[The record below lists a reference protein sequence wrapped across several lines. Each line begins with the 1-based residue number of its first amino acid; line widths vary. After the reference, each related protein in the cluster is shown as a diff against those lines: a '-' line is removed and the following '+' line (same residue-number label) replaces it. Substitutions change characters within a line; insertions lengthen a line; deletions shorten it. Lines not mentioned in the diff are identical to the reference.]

1 MFVSDET
8 ALFVKSSVA
17 TIVFK
22 KEQTRFCTCAGLASP
37 GDLSRKRKQVAETTC
52 KTCGRPLV
60 DGIGRPSATM
70 LSTVSQDLTNF
81 INSGLTWKT
90 VKKGV
95 RSTSRRSRK
104 PAKSLTVG
112 VQLDDKS
119 TKREDLSVSESEKLG
134 VAVLGRHFGDKL
146 EYVPHKKRKLVF
158 QSPTP
163 SHRTP
168 SPLHEEARSSQPQIS
183 SPQTEDSDQTTE
195 SKYASGRRCWSNSV
209 SNQEIGKLN
218 GPVAGQAG
226 QGVEANEKL
235 VYTEDFSGIAL
246 LAAAACDNSTSDDTH
261 NIKKVPLVEEF
272 STAEGVDSS
281 LSASSLERTTSS
293 EMGSLLF
300 KDSADADNINCSLV
314 QDTSESVLQDFFNK
328 GDCEEKQP
336 STVKDAR
343 LHWDL
348 NTVMEEWELPF
359 VDGVP
364 DDSKHG
370 EKPDKLEDGVIHR
383 DPEHALEQFKYSTA
397 ETEVST
403 QIVSKDIALDSSYSE
418 SDPISSRPLSEEKIS
433 TLSPSVM
440 QKRED
445 CHGTPAMH
453 SDQSVATE
461 NVVLEKHDL
470 AFRDLAVSEKV
481 MREIDRIEAK
491 EDKAS
496 CLSDNGTSP
505 TVLVSTVTCRKSD
518 VEYSVNKS
526 GEATPSHPSSEHENF
541 SKLGTGFGES
551 QHVVAV
557 DVENKQDKEPPA
569 AGATA
574 MDSSF
579 HVEPKELMSKST
591 LSDHTIEGYGSD
603 ISYADHGHVIGVGKM
618 TEIRAGYES
627 PFEDGELRDSLEFSC
642 EANEID
648 GETECVDY
656 DSDNRDLDDDLDDF
670 DTANQCMSDA
680 SSEKS
685 SSQDRLPEGCEIS
698 TSRTDE
704 ANDIYRGKA
713 LASDSMDELNVK
725 FSLVGEVGS
734 ALNKA
739 NTYTPRSRSGYE
751 SCFRAGRESDSEKSL
766 GRDRPTPRIQDG
778 SRGNSHLVDSS
789 AGFWDSRNRY
799 PSDSHDLQDTGHLRA
814 RRGIAN
820 SDANMDR
827 LMTHHDQR
835 RPINYTSKGVY
846 RPFIRR
852 RSPAE
857 CDYAY
862 SVERDNSHFR
872 SRDRYRI
879 YRQGGF
885 RGPREEYREPVSDNP
900 PLSSVHRSHYLGR
913 ERSFSPVVSR
923 GASFSRPYRKSPSRS
938 RSPVAWHLQRER
950 NIARR
955 FSRSPDFR
963 SDARIE
969 RTRIPFRKSNFEAD
983 DEDDFMF
990 PPRSRFSPP
999 RHSRWT
1005 QDRNSVGALS
1015 RERESPGRIFGQN
1028 QRFDSMGSQR
1038 LKSDDHF
1045 RPTIRRGRFT
1055 ELSGGPNREYKNYGN
1070 DPDKTKNGDRYE
1082 MIHRRRR
1089 PRYDAEDNFA
1099 GHNGHDKGTDRRD
1112 MPRSGGGPRGSFRYN
1127 NEKIYTS
1134 GPKSIQDYDDVDAS
1148 PGRE

>member
-1 MFVSDET
+1 M
-8 ALFVKSSVA
+8 
-17 TIVFK
+17 
-22 KEQTRFCTCAGLASP
+22 TRFCTCAGLASP

-70 LSTVSQDLTNF
+70 LSTISQDLKNF
-81 INSGLTWKT
+81 INTGLTWKT

-112 VQLDDKS
+112 MQLDDKS

-134 VAVLGRHFGDKL
+134 VAVLGRCFGDKL

-163 SHRTP
+163 SHRT

-209 SNQEIGKLN
+209 SNREIGKLN
-218 GPVAGQAG
+218 GPVAGQ
-226 QGVEANEKL
+226 GVEANGKL
-235 VYTEDFSGIAL
+235 VYTVDFSGIAL
-246 LAAAACDNSTSDDTH
+246 LAAAACDNSMSDDTH
-261 NIKKVPLVEEF
+261 NIKVVPLVEEF

-300 KDSADADNINCSLV
+300 KDSADADNINGSLV
-314 QDTSESVLQDFFNK
+314 QDTSESVSQDFFNR

-336 STVKDAR
+336 SSVKDAR

-348 NTVMEEWELPF
+348 NTVMEEWEVPF

-370 EKPDKLEDGVIHR
+370 EKPDKLEDGFIHADPEHA
-383 DPEHALEQFKYSTA
+383 DPEHALERFKYSTA

-403 QIVSKDIALDSSYSE
+403 QIVSKDNALDSSCSE
-418 SDPISSRPLSEEKIS
+418 SDPISSKPLSEEKIS

-470 AFRDLAVSEKV
+470 ALRDLAVSEKV
-481 MREIDRIEAK
+481 MHEIDRIEAK

-505 TVLVSTVTCRKSD
+505 TELVSTVACRKSD

-526 GEATPSHPSSEHENF
+526 GEASPSRPSSEHGNF

-579 HVEPKELMSKST
+579 HVEPKEIMSKSAV
-591 LSDHTIEGYGSD
+591 SDHTIEGYGSD
-603 ISYADHGHVIGVGKM
+603 ISYADHSHVIGVGKM

-656 DSDNRDLDDDLDDF
+656 DSDNRDLDDF
-670 DTANQCMSDA
+670 DTANQCMSDGYSGSCQNVDGRSLAEKVAQPGSANVLKESSHLA

-698 TSRTDE
+698 TSRTDA

-713 LASDSMDELNVK
+713 LASNSKDGLNVK
-725 FSLVGEVGS
+725 LSLVGKLG
-734 ALNKA
+734 LQ
-739 NTYTPRSRSGYE
+739 SGYD

-766 GRDRPTPRIQDG
+766 GRDRPTPRMQDG

-799 PSDSHDLQDTGHLRA
+799 PSDSHDLQDTGHLRP

-820 SDANMDR
+820 SDAKMDR
-827 LMTHHDQR
+827 LMTHSDQR

-885 RGPREEYREPVSDNP
+885 RGPREEYREPVSDNR
-900 PLSSVHRSHYLGR
+900 PLSSVRRSHYLARR

-923 GASFSRPYRKSPSRS
+923 GASFSQPYRKSPSRS

-983 DEDDFMF
+983 EEDDFMF

-1005 QDRNSVGALS
+1005 HDRNFVGALS
-1015 RERESPGRIFGQN
+1015 RDRESPGRIFGQN

-1045 RPTIRRGRFT
+1045 RPTIRPERFT
-1055 ELSGGPNREYKNYGN
+1055 ELSGGPNREYNNYGN

-1089 PRYDAEDNFA
+1089 PRYDAEDNFE
-1099 GHNGHDKGTDRRD
+1099 GYNGHDKGTDRRD